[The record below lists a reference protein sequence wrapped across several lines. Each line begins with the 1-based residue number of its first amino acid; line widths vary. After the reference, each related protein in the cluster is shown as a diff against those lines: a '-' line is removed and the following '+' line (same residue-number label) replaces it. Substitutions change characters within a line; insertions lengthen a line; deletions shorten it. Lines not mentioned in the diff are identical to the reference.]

1 MDIYQAVKNR
11 QSIRAFKSK
20 PVPRTVLKKIMETAI
35 WAPSWANSQPWEFTI
50 VGGETLQALA
60 DELFELGQTEVPG
73 NPDRP
78 MPEKWPDVNMNR
90 IRALGKKMFEA
101 MAIPRE
107 DKERRKQHY
116 SRNYRFFGAHNIIY
130 IYIDKEL
137 GVYSMLDVGIIA
149 QTIALLATAEGLGTC
164 FLASSS
170 RYPDV
175 VREKVGIP
183 KSKDIVVGIAI
194 GYPDMDDASNKFRS
208 DRDALDEFVRWVDV

>member
-1 MDIYQAVKNR
+1 MDIYEAIKNR
-11 QSIRAFKSK
+11 QSIRAFKNK
-20 PVPRTVLKKIMETAI
+20 AVPKTLLKKIMETSLLS
-35 WAPSWANSQPWEFTI
+35 PSWANSQPWEFAV
-50 VGGETLQALA
+50 VGGKTLQELA

-78 MPEKWPDVNMNR
+78 MPEQWPDLNMNR

-116 SRNYRFFGAHNIIY
+116 SRNYRFFGAPNIIY
-130 IYIDKEL
+130 IYLDKEL
-137 GVYSMLDVGIIA
+137 GAYSMLDVGIIS
-149 QTIALLATAEGLGTC
+149 QSIALLATAEGLGTC

-175 VREKVGIP
+175 VREKLGIP
-183 KSKDIVVGIAI
+183 KSKDIILGVAI
-194 GYPDMDDASNKFRS
+194 GYPDMDDASNQFRS
-208 DRDALDEFVRWVDV
+208 DRVEMDEVVKWVDV